1 MLQNYFLYVVLLVW
15 GFVSCT
21 SSSEKTIENNSS
33 SPQIR
38 SVQPQSTAQF
48 NVVEPLSD
56 TTLQLGDSLEIFLS
70 YEDQFPIALKTSIDG
85 QSVSMDAN
93 EDFSI
98 LTIPTSQGVIG
109 ENTLEI
115 EVMRSDSSKSRIY
128 YTFHL
133 LSDLTPVRQ
142 SYTVVDEFPHN
153 DESFTQGLIYRS
165 GTVCEGS
172 GLQGKSVITCFE
184 PRTGKVVQQ
193 AFMPPEYFGEGISQ
207 LGDVL
212 YQLTYKANKI
222 ILYNAENLN
231 KIGEKYWPSE
241 GWGITHDSRQLIVSD
256 GSNIIYFLN
265 PVSLTEVR
273 RITVADD
280 MRFYDRLNELEYV
293 EGVIYANV
301 WLTDSIVGID
311 PSMGKV
317 VSTMHL
323 KNILPGFN
331 SEEQEDRVLNGIAYI
346 PDRRSLLV
354 TGKQWPKMFEI
365 QVNPLVPAP

>member
-207 LGDVL
+207 LPVCRGSEVL
-212 YQLTYKANKI
+212 GIVTEKDLLRPAFEGKVSADESVTLVLNDNFEIFDTHEMLEKVT
-222 ILYNAENLN
+222 NALIH
-231 KIGEKYWPSE
+231 KKTTL
-241 GWGITHDSRQLIVSD
+241 ITDK
-256 GSNIIYFLN
+256 GK
-265 PVSLTEVR
+265 
-273 RITVADD
+273 
-280 MRFYDRLNELEYV
+280 
-293 EGVIYANV
+293 
-301 WLTDSIVGID
+301 IVGILTD
-311 PSMGKV
+311 ID
-317 VSTMHL
+317 
-323 KNILPGFN
+323 ILN
-331 SEEQEDRVLNGIAYI
+331 YIA
-346 PDRRSLLV
+346 DQGRS
-354 TGKQWPKMFEI
+354 
-365 QVNPLVPAP
+365 

>member
-1 MLQNYFLYVVLLVW
+1 MLQNHILYAVLLVF

-21 SSSEKTIENNSS
+21 SSSKKTVTNNES
-33 SPQIR
+33 SPQVR
-38 SVQPQSTAQF
+38 SVQPRPTAQI
-48 NVVEPLSD
+48 NIVNPQSD
-56 TTLQLGDSLEIFLS
+56 TTLNLGANLEILLS
-70 YEDQFPIALKTSIDG
+70 FEDQVPVALKTTINGQNISIN
-85 QSVSMDAN
+85 AN
-93 EDFSI
+93 RDFKI
-98 LTIPTSQGVIG
+98 LNIPTSQGVIG
-109 ENTLEI
+109 ENILEI
-115 EVMRSDSSKSRIY
+115 EVILPDSSRGRTY
-128 YTFHL
+128 CTFHL
-133 LSDLTPVRQ
+133 LSDTTPVRQ
-142 SYTVVDEFPHN
+142 SYSVVDEFPHN
-153 DESFTQGLIYRS
+153 DESFTQGLIYLS

-184 PRTGKVVQQ
+184 PRTGKVIQQ

-207 LGDVL
+207 LDGVL

-222 ILYNAENLN
+222 ILYNPENLN

-241 GWGITHDSRQLIVSD
+241 GWGITHNGSQLIVSD
-256 GSNIIYFLN
+256 GSDQIYFLD

-280 MRFYDRLNELEYV
+280 TRFFDRLNELEYV

-311 PSMGKV
+311 PSMGRV
-317 VSTMHL
+317 LSTMHL

-331 SEEQEDRVLNGIAYI
+331 AEEQEDRVLNGIAYI

-365 QVNPLVPAP
+365 QISPLVPAP